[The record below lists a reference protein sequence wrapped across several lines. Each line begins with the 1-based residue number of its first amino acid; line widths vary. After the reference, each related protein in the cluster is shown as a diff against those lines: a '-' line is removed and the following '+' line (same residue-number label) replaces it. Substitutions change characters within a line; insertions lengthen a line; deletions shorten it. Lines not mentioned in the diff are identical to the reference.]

1 MSAGV
6 GEAADADVK
15 RLKRKKEHGIKHY
28 SKHTPRPYLNA
39 GSFDLRVKLWGGE
52 GYRCKNVVINC
63 ADFKTAPQN
72 HLLRRKVMAGATD
85 DLMCLL

>member
-39 GSFDLRVKLWGGE
+39 GSFDLRVKLWGGGGLQMQE
-52 GYRCKNVVINC
+52 CSNKLCRFQNGS
-63 ADFKTAPQN
+63 AESPPQAQSYG
-72 HLLRRKVMAGATD
+72 RGD
-85 DLMCLL
+85 